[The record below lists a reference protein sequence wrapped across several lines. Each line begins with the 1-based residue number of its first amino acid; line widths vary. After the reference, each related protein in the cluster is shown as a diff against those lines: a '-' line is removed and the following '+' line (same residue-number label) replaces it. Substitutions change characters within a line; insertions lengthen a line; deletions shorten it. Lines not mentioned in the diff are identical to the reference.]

1 MDPAADSSYVMI
13 TEARRRGYT
22 PWMVELAGLS
32 LAGTETWARATPIG
46 LGEISRD
53 RPSAPPRMQALG
65 PARPRAAESFRAI
78 VMRKDPPFDQD
89 YLTATWWLDRA
100 ALRTVVVNAPA
111 GLRELSEKLSILP
124 FPELTPRTYML
135 RARDDLRAA
144 LRELGGRMILKPLY
158 GHGGRGVLIAR
169 EGDANLN
176 TLLELATEEGRA
188 WTIAQEFVPAAS
200 AGDKRILLIEGEPV
214 GAVLRVPA
222 KGELRNNFHVGGTP
236 SATGLTARD
245 LEICAAVGP
254 YLRARG
260 MLFVG
265 IDVLGDYLTEINV
278 TSPTGMQEINR
289 LGGLTGDATMQAKF
303 WDALERRVAEA

>member
-1 MDPAADSSYVMI
+1 
-13 TEARRRGYT
+13 
-22 PWMVELAGLS
+22 
-32 LAGTETWARATPIG
+32 
-46 LGEISRD
+46 
-53 RPSAPPRMQALG
+53 MQALG

-169 EGDANLN
+169 EGDASAPRPGVLV
-176 TLLELATEEGRA
+176 AHAWGGRDA
-188 WTIAQEFVPAAS
+188 FADGSMP
-200 AGDKRILLIEGEPV
+200 
-214 GAVLRVPA
+214 
-222 KGELRNNFHVGGTP
+222 
-236 SATGLTARD
+236 
-245 LEICAAVGP
+245 AVGM
-254 YLRARG
+254 YYDRDGLEYSADEVKR
-260 MLFVG
+260 
-265 IDVLGDYLTEINV
+265 DYNHIEEV
-278 TSPTGMQEINR
+278 
-289 LGGLTGDATMQAKF
+289 D
-303 WDALERRVAEA
+303 